1 MANLQ
6 NSKVGNLYIG
16 RTSSG
21 ISTARISSSST
32 GTGYRKT
39 AIGSVSSNVN
49 SGNDNTA
56 FGFGALKSNSS
67 CDNTAIGSKAMGG
80 YGGNGNTNT
89 AIGHCSMYNI
99 TSGTYNVAIGALALS
114 GLTTGTCNVGIGHG
128 VGPNLTTGQKN
139 TFVGFSANIG
149 GDYNDKQNVSIGYAA
164 VASGSGGAYGNVA
177 IGDGA
182 QAIGSFSI
190 AIGNASYVVNRI
202 VWGGPSNNV
211 YNCVWA
217 NWTYNSDCRDKTD
230 IVDLNDNLGIN
241 LLRKLK
247 PVSYQY
253 DSRKL
258 YVQKCNF
265 DFGQKDGTLKV
276 DGKSYGFL
284 AQEIKTAAEELNINY
299 EAVKYDPNRDTYSFG
314 YSQLIATIVKTIKT
328 IDERIQTLKTKI

>member
-6 NSKVGNLYIG
+6 NSTVGTLYIG
-16 RTSSG
+16 RTSTG
-21 ISTARISSSST
+21 IATARINST
-32 GTGYRKT
+32 SVGTGGGKT
-39 AIGSVSSNVN
+39 AIGNSSSQVN
-49 SGNDNTA
+49 SGDDNT
-56 FGFGALKSNSS
+56 GFGMGTLKSMST
-67 CDNTAIGSKAMGG
+67 CANTAVGSKAMGG

-99 TSGTYNVAIGALALS
+99 TSGTYNVGIGALALS

-128 VGPNLTTGQKN
+128 VGTDLTTGQKN
-139 TFVGFSANIG
+139 TFVGVSANIG
-149 GDYNDKQNVSIGYAA
+149 GDSNDKQNVSIGYSA
-164 VASGSGGAYGNVA
+164 VASGSGGGYGNVA
-177 IGDGA
+177 IGCGS
-182 QAIGSFSI
+182 QGIGYFAI
-190 AIGNASYVVNRI
+190 AIGNGTYSVNRI
-202 VWGGPSNNV
+202 IWGGPSNSV

-241 LLRKLK
+241 LIRKLK

-253 DSRKL
+253 DGRKS

-265 DFGQKDGTLKV
+265 EFGQKDGTLKV

-299 EAVKYDPNRDTYSFG
+299 EAVKYDSNRDTYSFG